1 MRLLFIYR
9 HLYLLVRQSL
19 KNAQQEAEFQS
30 LQKQEQL
37 QKEQEQLF
45 ISRRQE
51 TLAFQQATIQNLE
64 TLQAYLKSGEYDKIH
79 NYLPAITDNFQKERF
94 HPICH
99 DSLINA
105 ILADKRFLALQKNI
119 RISYEILLPE
129 NSCISSSELSSIF
142 FNLLDN
148 GLESCCTCGLPD
160 SFISI
165 TSRMSAGFLTIHMR
179 NSKDPTQNFDHQ
191 TSKSDI
197 INHGFGLSIIEDICA
212 KNDGNCQWMDH
223 GDTFD
228 SVVMLRYQ

>member
-1 MRLLFIYR
+1 MIR
-9 HLYLLVRQSL
+9 S
-19 KNAQQEAEFQS
+19 
-30 LQKQEQL
+30 
-37 QKEQEQLF
+37 
-45 ISRRQE
+45 
-51 TLAFQQATIQNLE
+51 TT
-64 TLQAYLKSGEYDKIH
+64 
-79 NYLPAITDNFQKERF
+79 PAITDNFQKERF

-129 NSCISSSELSSIF
+129 KSCISSSELSSIF

-179 NSKDPTQNFDHQ
+179 NSKDPTPPNLQIRYH
-191 TSKSDI
+191 KPR
-197 INHGFGLSIIEDICA
+197 LR
-212 KNDGNCQWMDH
+212 
-223 GDTFD
+223 
-228 SVVMLRYQ
+228 SVYHRRHLCKK